1 MSTTRAEIDAKAS
14 GERRAFML
22 RMNAALE
29 QAKAEHAAGCDA
41 NLARWRDAPIGVEDT
56 DAMLAFDDEAK
67 RLMDIADARLDELQQ
82 ESELEHARIAR
93 EHEEALRALAAAAEE
108 VGGDIIDAAEAPA
121 KQQPPTPT
129 RETRAARFQ
138 RRQQRKLI

>member
-41 NLARWRDAPIGVEDT
+41 NLARWRDAPVGVEDT

-93 EHEEALRALAAAAEE
+93 EHEEALRGLASAEE

-121 KQQPPTPT
+121 KQPT

>member
-41 NLARWRDAPIGVEDT
+41 NLARWCDAPVGVEDT
-56 DAMLAFDDEAK
+56 DAMLAFDNEAK

-82 ESELEHARIAR
+82 ESELEHARHA
-93 EHEEALRALAAAAEE
+93 HHCAAAACAAC
-108 VGGDIIDAAEAPA
+108 GDGHRGRLSLFLFKDALVLLLRSLVIILIHHHHHHVNN
-121 KQQPPTPT
+121 
-129 RETRAARFQ
+129 ARGD
-138 RRQQRKLI
+138 